1 MGVMQRAMGVTQSAM
16 GVMQRAMGSSEA
28 MQLSLAP
35 SWDVGSRECVHAEHG
50 SAMTQN
56 A

>member
-1 MGVMQRAMGVTQSAM
+1 MGVMQRAMGVVQS
-16 GVMQRAMGSSEA
+16 AMGSSEA

-50 SAMTQN
+50 SAMRSM
-56 A
+56 APP